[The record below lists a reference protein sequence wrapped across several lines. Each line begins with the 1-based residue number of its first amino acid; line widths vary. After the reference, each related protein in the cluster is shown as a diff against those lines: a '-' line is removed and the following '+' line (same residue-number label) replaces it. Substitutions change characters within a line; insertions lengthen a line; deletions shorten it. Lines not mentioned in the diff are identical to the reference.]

1 MKTFQ
6 LFQSFSELLFPLFII
21 TIIIFCVFKKSDII
35 KAFKKGATD
44 GFETCFEILPS
55 ILLIL
60 VSSSLLRET
69 GALSFFTKLISPIT
83 SFLKIPPDLC
93 DLILMR
99 PVSGSG
105 SIALLKNLYSLS
117 GPDSTSG
124 LIASVIAAS
133 TETTLYTVSIYFG
146 VTKVK
151 KTALPL
157 ITGIMADIFTVFFSI
172 YIVNLFF

>member
-1 MKTFQ
+1 
-6 LFQSFSELLFPLFII
+6 
-21 TIIIFCVFKKSDII
+21 
-35 KAFKKGATD
+35 
-44 GFETCFEILPS
+44 
-55 ILLIL
+55 
-60 VSSSLLRET
+60 
-69 GALSFFTKLISPIT
+69 
-83 SFLKIPPDLC
+83 
-93 DLILMR
+93 MR

-172 YIVNLFF
+172 YIVSVTVL